1 MSPKLTIGMA
11 NWEDVEGAFWTL
23 TSIRQYHVKA
33 ERTDVE
39 LLVIDDMPEKQQ
51 DLENVC
57 NNSGARYVH
66 HSKNKGPAHAKD
78 SVWEHAKGEYVLL
91 VDSHVLLAPCS
102 VQYIIDAIDSDL
114 IGKDLWTGPLLN
126 ERGHMIASE
135 LLPEWRGQFFG
146 VWHTDPELPKIKIK
160 EIEGHGSAYTLMK
173 REHYPYF
180 SKHFKGFSAEELYI
194 HQKVRNNGGK
204 CYVHL
209 DLGWVHRFYRSKPI
223 TYSLTLN
230 DKFHN
235 YLVASYEMGW
245 SIKQCCEYFAKN
257 LPAEQHKSVMDGVK
271 AILSDIDFED
281 DSGKRHKEHD

>member
-1 MSPKLTIGMA
+1 MA
-11 NWEDVEGAFWTL
+11 NWDDPEGAFWTL
-23 TSIRQYHVKA
+23 TAIRQYHVK
-33 ERTDVE
+33 EDNKEVE
-39 LLVIDDMPEKQQ
+39 LLVVDDMPEKQQ

-57 NNSGARYVH
+57 SNSGARYVH

-78 SVWEHAKGEYVLL
+78 SVWEHAQGDYVLL

-102 VQYIIDAIDSDL
+102 VNYILDAIDSDL

-146 VWHTDPELPKIKIK
+146 VWHTDQDLLKTKIK

-180 SKHFKGFSAEELYI
+180 SPHFKGFSGEELYL

-204 CYVHL
+204 CYTHV
-209 DLGWVHRFYRSKPI
+209 DLGWIHRFMRSKPI

-230 DKFHN
+230 DKLRN
-235 YLVASYEMGW
+235 YLVASYEIGW
-245 SIKQCCEYFAKN
+245 SIKQCCDYFRPK
-257 LPAEQHKSVMDGVK
+257 LVKEQFDNVLSDVK
-271 AILSDIDFED
+271 AIFPSIDFED
-281 DSGKRHKEHD
+281 DSGKRHKVHD